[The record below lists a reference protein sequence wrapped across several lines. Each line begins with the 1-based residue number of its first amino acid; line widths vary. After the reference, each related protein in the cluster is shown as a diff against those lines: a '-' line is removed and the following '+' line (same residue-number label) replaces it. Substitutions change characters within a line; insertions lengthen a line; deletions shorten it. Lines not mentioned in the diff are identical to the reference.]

1 VGNGGCCL
9 TPGNTVFSTFGMAVA
24 VGLDV
29 GVTVGLAGKLV
40 GVPWDNGVAA
50 GMAVSVAVMVAGTG
64 RVLVAVALPDG
75 GSAHRSPGPGCPAN
89 AMVPRDRSR

>member
-1 VGNGGCCL
+1 MGNGGCCL
-9 TPGNTVFSTFGMAVA
+9 TAGTMVFSTARTAVA

-40 GVPWDNGVAA
+40 GGPWDDGVAVGVAA
-50 GMAVSVAVMVAGTG
+50 SVAVMVAGTG
-64 RVLVAVALPDG
+64 AVLVSVALLDG
-75 GSAHRSPGPGCPAN
+75 TSALRSPGPGCPAN